1 MLGGDVM
8 SFLRWQVA
16 FTTMA
21 GYSETSDLKRNKGA
35 DLPLHVEQSLLK
47 TLHSKRRRQSVLQAL
62 VVLWTLYFVFSD
74 PGALYRRYTGSSHPI
89 ETPNASLRNP
99 SYLIEAMNGAV
110 ASENKRCS
118 EIGVNIMKDGGNAVD
133 AAIATL
139 FCTGVVNMFSYA
151 LRVSLCTLDTQANAK
166 P

>member
-1 MLGGDVM
+1 
-8 SFLRWQVA
+8 
-16 FTTMA
+16 MA
-21 GYSETSDLKRNKGA
+21 GYPETSDLKLKRNKGA
-35 DLPLHVEQSLLK
+35 ELPLHVERSLLK
-47 TLHSKRRRQSVLQAL
+47 TLHSKSRRQSVLQAL
-62 VVLWTLYFVFSD
+62 VVLWILYFVFSD
-74 PGALYRRYTGSSHPI
+74 SGALYRRYTGSSHPL

-118 EIGVNIMKDGGNAVD
+118 EIGVNIMKDSGNAVD

-151 LRVSLCTLDTQANAK
+151 LRVSFCTLYT
-166 P
+166 